1 MPIVV
6 FSNTSV
12 APIPS
17 RSQKSM
23 VFDNVQ
29 VGGGSDASYIT
40 GELVRRSTLST
51 STVDSAD
58 FGNGDQVINQVAVT
72 NSYNKRLMAIVERA
86 VYVGSVAGANLLPG
100 GSSIDESKY
109 QVIGSNFSV
118 IDTSANTVTDNK
130 LFNHLFIRNISA
142 GAVDLIIHVH
152 VRYILNS
159 GAVS

>member
-1 MPIVV
+1 MPLVT
-6 FSNTSV
+6 FFNTSV
-12 APIPS
+12 EKIPP
-17 RSQKSM
+17 RQQKAW
-23 VFDNVQ
+23 NVENMQ
-29 VGGGSDASYIT
+29 VGGGVDASYMT
-40 GELVRRSTLST
+40 GELVGRSTLST

-58 FGNGDQVINQVAVT
+58 FGNGDQVINQVSVV
-72 NSYNKRLMAIVERA
+72 NNFNKRLMAIIERA

-100 GSSIDESKY
+100 GGNIDESKY

-118 IDTSANTVTDNK
+118 IDTSANTVTDSK
-130 LFNHLFIRNISA
+130 LFNHLYIRNISA